1 MITAKKDKFVA
12 IFKQL
17 LADPRLYM
25 LFQKAVGGVRA
36 RKLCVRQYLAIP
48 KGARILD
55 IGCGPGFVAAFVP
68 HSTYV
73 GYDVDRRYIEY
84 AQRRYS
90 SLGTF
95 NHGEYNRQELEKYEP
110 FDFVMMNGL
119 LHHLDDSIALQLLK
133 LAMDS
138 LKPGGKV
145 LCIDG
150 GLHPKQNAFARYL
163 IKEDRGEF
171 LRSPEAYEQ
180 LAVKVFGKA
189 YVKTDLRE
197 DLFYIPYSLVI
208 MILEKPKE

>member
-1 MITAKKDKFVA
+1 
-12 IFKQL
+12 
-17 LADPRLYM
+17 M
-25 LFQKAVGGVRA
+25 LFQTAVGGVRS
-36 RKLCVRQYLAIP
+36 RKLCIEQYLNIP
-48 KGARILD
+48 KSARILD

-73 GYDVDRRYIEY
+73 GYDVEPRYIEY

-90 SLGTF
+90 SSGIF

-119 LHHLDDSIALQLLK
+119 LHHLDDATALDLLK
-133 LAMDS
+133 LAIDS

-163 IKEDRGEF
+163 VKEDRGEF
-171 LRSPEAYEQ
+171 VRSLEAYEK
-180 LAVKVFGKA
+180 LAIEVFGKA
-189 YVKTDLRE
+189 NVKTDLRQ
-197 DLFYIPYSLVI
+197 DLLYIPYSLVI
-208 MILEKPKE
+208 MVLEKAKAQVQLLARL